1 MKERGVILVLFTAL
15 ISGFSIFIN
24 KFGVKGINP
33 YIFTWSKNIAAVML
47 LFCVIIFLRKF
58 NELKSL
64 DRKSWGKLALIGF
77 FGGSVP
83 FLLFFKG
90 LQITSAAN
98 ASFIHKM
105 MFIFVAVLAAI
116 FLKEKIS
123 KKIIIPA
130 GMLLAGNALLLKL
143 AWTNIN
149 IGDVMIFTAM
159 LFWAVEITMSKNA
172 LKNISSEIVAFG
184 RMFFGAIFILAF
196 LLASGNISHAAALT
210 MPHIIWI
217 LVTSLFLFLYLFTFY
232 NGLKFIEAH
241 VAASI
246 LLLGSVVTT
255 LLSVAFSNAAITI
268 AQALG
273 MLLLV
278 AGVIGIVGIA
288 DFAKTVKF
296 ILPWS
301 TKR

>member
-47 LFCVIIFLRKF
+47 LFCVILFLRKF
-58 NELKSL
+58 NELKGL
-64 DRKSWGKLALIGF
+64 DRKSWEKLALIGF

-143 AWTNIN
+143 TWTSIN

-184 RMFFGAIFILAF
+184 RMFFGAVFILAF
-196 LLASGNISHAAALT
+196 LVASGNIGNAAALT
-210 MPHIIWI
+210 LPQITWVF
-217 LVTSLFLFLYLFTFY
+217 VTSLFLFLYLFTFY

-278 AGVIGIVGIA
+278 AGVIGVVGIA

>member
-184 RMFFGAIFILAF
+184 RMFFGAVFILAF
-196 LLASGNISHAAALT
+196 LVVSGNVGHAAALT